1 MRAEAE
7 ATATYHHGNLREALL
22 DATLDLV
29 ARDGVSG
36 FSLNA
41 AARAAGV
48 SRAAPYRHFANKEAL
63 LAAAVDRGFSRLRDR
78 LEVAARTYPD
88 EPLARLGAL
97 GLAYVTFAMANPAE
111 FRLLFHESRS
121 HSSVGG
127 RATFAVLNDCV
138 DQAHRDSRLRADL
151 EAVDVVRAAWAL
163 VHGLVT
169 LHLDGAL
176 APAPLPS
183 MDRAAIEATLGMF
196 IAGIRRP

>member
-1 MRAEAE
+1 MRAETEVAGK
-7 ATATYHHGNLREALL
+7 YHHGNLREALL

-36 FSLNA
+36 FSLNG

-63 LAAAVDRGFSRLRDR
+63 LTAAVDRGFSRLREQ
-78 LEVAARTYPD
+78 LEIAAQPYPD
-88 EPLARLGAL
+88 DPLARLGAL
-97 GLAYVTFAMANPAE
+97 GTVYVTFAMENPAA
-111 FRLLFHESRS
+111 FRLLFHESRPHPS
-121 HSSVGG
+121 NGG
-127 RATFAVLNDCV
+127 RATFAVLNGCV
-138 DQAHRDSRLRADL
+138 DQAHRDNRLRADL
-151 EAVDVVRAAWAL
+151 EATDVVRAAWAL

-176 APAPLPS
+176 GPAPLPAL
-183 MDRAAIEATLGMF
+183 DHATIKSTIATF